1 MIQDGLLENIQT
13 FEDKGGDSY
22 RTAARATLQ
31 SLLNSFLRETGLG
44 EWHEVE
50 GTWVLEV
57 PLVSQGGS
65 IIVSVKYKSL
75 TGRHLFQFPLHWKG
89 STEHE
94 GTGEDEL
101 VFARRLVL
109 ELGHIVKVDSPERTE
124 DLLQRIEE
132 SCASIEQFVAARDGD
147 RDQLYG
153 FDGDFITAEQSLLF
167 GHLLHPTPKCRD
179 GVPASMQSVFSP
191 ELKGQFQ
198 LHYFR
203 AHHSIVREDSA
214 LAHTTATEWIKSDL
228 RRADI
233 QTPYTESDEYTLIP
247 LHPLQAEEVLA
258 KPAVQK
264 LLEAGLLQ
272 DVGPIGRYYSATSSF
287 RTMYHPESPFM
298 PKGSVPVRITN
309 SVRVNLFKELER
321 GVEVSRMLQTKVGEV
336 SKRYPAFA
344 IVKDPAYVSIALEG
358 QEESGFE
365 VVLRENPFQ
374 GKQAGQATLVA
385 SLVQDPL
392 PGSESRLS
400 AIIHRLAKQEARS
413 TSAVSLDWFRL
424 YLNISLKP
432 MIWLYVTHGIAL
444 EAHQQN
450 SVVQLNNG
458 YPNRYYYRDNQGY
471 YFCNSMKEHLNN
483 ELPGIGDRSH
493 TFCDDAIADERF
505 RYYVIFNHLFGL
517 INGFGTAGLADERDL
532 LRELRSVLVEFL
544 PLNREPSIFLQSLLT
559 EAKIPCK
566 ANLLTRLYDMDELV
580 GSLEN
585 QSVYVLVDNPLVLEV

>member
-1 MIQDGLLENIQT
+1 MIQDGLLENVQT
-13 FEDKGGDSY
+13 FDEKGVNSY
-22 RTAARATLQ
+22 QTAARATLQ

-44 EWHEVE
+44 DWREVE

-65 IIVSVKYKSL
+65 ILVSVKHKSL
-75 TGRHLFQFPLHWKG
+75 TGRHLFQFPLQWNG
-89 STEHE
+89 SEGHE
-94 GTGEDEL
+94 GDREDEL
-101 VFARRLVL
+101 VVARRLVH
-109 ELGHIVKVDSPERTE
+109 ELGHFVKVDSPERIE
-124 DLLQRIEE
+124 DLLQQIEE

-147 RDQLYG
+147 RGQLYG

-167 GHLLHPTPKCRD
+167 GHLLHPTPKCRN

-203 AHHSIVREDSA
+203 AHRSIVREDSA
-214 LAHTTATEWIKSDL
+214 LAHTTATEWIKADL
-228 RRADI
+228 RHADV
-233 QTPYTESDEYTLIP
+233 QVPFTDSDEYTLIP

-258 KPAVQK
+258 KPAVQQ

-272 DVGPIGRYYSATSSF
+272 DIGPIGRYYSATSSF

-336 SKRYPAFA
+336 SKQYPAFA

-374 GKQAGQATLVA
+374 GKQAQQVSLVA

-400 AIIHRLAKQEARS
+400 TIIRRLAKQEARS
-413 TSAVSLDWFRL
+413 TEAVSLDWFRL
-424 YLNISLKP
+424 YLSMSLKP

-458 YPNRYYYRDNQGY
+458 YPQRYYYRDNQGY
-471 YFCNSMKEHLNN
+471 YFCNSMKEHLNK
-483 ELPGIGDRSH
+483 ELPGIGDKSH

-517 INGFGTAGLADERDL
+517 INGFGTAGLAHEREL
-532 LRELRSVLVEFL
+532 LRELRSVLAEFL